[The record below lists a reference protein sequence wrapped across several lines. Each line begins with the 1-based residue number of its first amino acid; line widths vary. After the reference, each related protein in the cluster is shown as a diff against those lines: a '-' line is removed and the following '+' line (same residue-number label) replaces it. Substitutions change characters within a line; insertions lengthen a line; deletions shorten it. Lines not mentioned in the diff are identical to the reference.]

1 MPFRTKHLRLPSAN
15 HFFGHQ
21 CLSVQYVS
29 AQCAAQCPLSGVK
42 WIQRDTPAKIQNS
55 RSRFTLFHHTQTG
68 FTLWTPNHLGDKHF
82 RSRLSKYRS
91 VKWSCWN
98 EIVPKQY
105 LHVFT
110 LGSNQLFT
118 ITRKWG
124 YNGIHYSWIKFAN
137 INRLFKCRTTCQRLD
152 LLQPKLCRI
161 HLPLHFWVGTS
172 EIRQRILGQ
181 LLVVKFSKVSMYRS
195 SVFRLLRSIK
205 SVRFVPTLS
214 KKKLRILY

>member
-1 MPFRTKHLRLPSAN
+1 MSLR
-15 HFFGHQ
+15 
-21 CLSVQYVS
+21 SVQLNIRCLVLNGS
-29 AQCAAQCPLSGVK
+29 NGIPPL
-42 WIQRDTPAKIQNS
+42 NS
-55 RSRFTLFHHTQTG
+55 RSQFTLFHHTQTG
-68 FTLWTPNHLGDKHF
+68 FTLWTPNHLGDKQF

-105 LHVFT
+105 LHVFL

-124 YNGIHYSWIKFAN
+124 YNGIHYSWIELTN
-137 INRLFKCRTTCQRLD
+137 INRLFMCRTTCQRLD
-152 LLQPKLCRI
+152 LLQQKLCRI

-181 LLVVKFSKVSMYRS
+181 LLVVNSAKYQCIG
-195 SVFRLLRSIK
+195 LLSFGFWSPSNLFTRCWI
-205 SVRFVPTLS
+205 
-214 KKKLRILY
+214 